1 MRIELEESVLHV
13 HVGSPDFLGEFSVLR
28 VVEVFVLES
37 DKRCRQWDRL
47 SERVRV
53 GENEQDWGWEI
64 ARGSD
69 SARTSI
75 NGGIRKNLK
84 RGADVGGKINGL
96 PFDWHARPKEE
107 DDEEEDEE
115 EEEEEEEI
123 EERDDKDEKSDD
135 DDVHDVYD
143 EKDQR
148 VFVPIHPDEKE

>member
-1 MRIELEESVLHV
+1 VRIELEESVLHV

-53 GENEQDWGWEI
+53 GENEQRLGLGN
-64 ARGSD
+64 RS
-69 SARTSI
+69 
-75 NGGIRKNLK
+75 RKRL
-84 RGADVGGKINGL
+84 GAN
-96 PFDWHARPKEE
+96 
-107 DDEEEDEE
+107 
-115 EEEEEEEI
+115 
-123 EERDDKDEKSDD
+123 
-135 DDVHDVYD
+135 VHDVYD

>member
-1 MRIELEESVLHV
+1 VTNGVVSGIV
-13 HVGSPDFLGEFSVLR
+13 FLSACVWA
-28 VVEVFVLES
+28 
-37 DKRCRQWDRL
+37 KT
-47 SERVRV
+47 
-53 GENEQDWGWEI
+53 NKDWGWEI

-123 EERDDKDEKSDD
+123 EEHDD

>member
-1 MRIELEESVLHV
+1 VWA
-13 HVGSPDFLGEFSVLR
+13 
-28 VVEVFVLES
+28 
-37 DKRCRQWDRL
+37 KT
-47 SERVRV
+47 
-53 GENEQDWGWEI
+53 NKDWGWEI

-107 DDEEEDEE
+107 DDEDDFDEEYEE

-123 EERDDKDEKSDD
+123 EEHNDKDEKSDD
-135 DDVHDVYD
+135 DNVNDFYD